1 LGVVDKSVTARRLGS
16 PGSANARPPLVN
28 CSPNPRHVLTYRP
41 LTHRALQWL
50 ADNLSL
56 PPVAVGIVCT
66 TTLGL
71 LALWFSWLIG
81 IVDEVAGGRLPDI
94 ALRAPVTLYIMLGYL
109 PVALYYLMRWTTGH
123 FDELVR
129 EFALDHESVLF
140 PQSLSNWIGAA
151 GSLTM
156 CLLFLDMPNNPLLL
170 LKPWSWPAG
179 FTFPLVGLVFLGWFN
194 FRFMFLLV
202 WTALAISRTA
212 KQICHIDLFDT
223 SGVKP
228 YAQQGVRTSLLA
240 VISLSISSNL
250 WLDPSSPTLA
260 SGTTVVLL
268 IVATIL
274 ALLLPAWGIHLRIK
288 VTKQSEL
295 KQIRKAIALRCDP
308 GTRSVDDAQ
317 QLRADLALE
326 RRLLEVSEWPFD
338 AGTYGRVILYI
349 MLGLGSWVGA
359 ALVERLLESLG

>member
-1 LGVVDKSVTARRLGS
+1 
-16 PGSANARPPLVN
+16 
-28 CSPNPRHVLTYRP
+28 LTYQP

-66 TTLGL
+66 MILAS

-81 IVDEVAGGRLPDI
+81 IVDEVAEGRLTDI
-94 ALRAPVTLYIMLGYL
+94 AVRAPVTLYMMLGYL
-109 PVALYYLMRWTTGH
+109 PVALYYLMRWTTEH

-129 EFALDHESVLF
+129 EFALDHEPVLF
-140 PQSLSNWIGAA
+140 PQSLTNWIGAV
-151 GSLTM
+151 GSLTT
-156 CLLFLDMPNNPLLL
+156 CLLFLDIPSNPMSLLT
-170 LKPWSWPAG
+170 PWIWPAG
-179 FTFPLVGLVFLGWFN
+179 FTFLFVGLVFLGWFN

-202 WTALAISRTA
+202 WSALAISRTA

-250 WLDPSSPTLA
+250 WLDPSSPTIA
-260 SGTTVVLL
+260 SSTTVVLL
-268 IVATIL
+268 IVATVL

-288 VTKQSEL
+288 ATKQSEL
-295 KQIRKAIALRCDP
+295 KQIRKVIALRRDP
-308 GTRSVDDAQ
+308 DTRSVDEAQ
-317 QLRADLALE
+317 QLSADLALE
-326 RRLLEVSEWPFD
+326 RRLLEISEWPFD

-359 ALVERLLESLG
+359 ALVERFLESLG

>member
-1 LGVVDKSVTARRLGS
+1 M
-16 PGSANARPPLVN
+16 
-28 CSPNPRHVLTYRP
+28 YRP

-66 TTLGL
+66 IILGS

-81 IVDEVAGGRLPDI
+81 IVDEVAAGRLPDV
-94 ALRAPVTLYIMLGYL
+94 AVRAPVTLYMMLGYL
-109 PVALYYLMRWTTGH
+109 PVALYYLMRWTTAH
-123 FDELVR
+123 FDELAR
-129 EFALDHESVLF
+129 EFALDQEPVFF
-140 PQSLSNWIGAA
+140 PRDLVNWIGAI
-151 GSLTM
+151 GSLTT
-156 CLLFLDMPNNPLLL
+156 CLLFLDIPSNPLSLL
-170 LKPWSWPAG
+170 TPWTWPAG
-179 FTFPLVGLVFLGWFN
+179 FTFPFVGLMFLGWFN

-202 WTALAISRTA
+202 WTALAVSRTA
-212 KQICHIDLFDT
+212 RQIGQIDLFDT

-250 WLDPSSPTLA
+250 WLDPSSPTIA
-260 SGTTVVLL
+260 SATTVVLL
-268 IVATIL
+268 IVATVL

-288 VTKQSEL
+288 ETKLLEL
-295 KQIRKAIALRCDP
+295 KQIRKAIALRRDP
-308 GTRSVDDAQ
+308 DTRSVDDAQ

-326 RRLLEVSEWPFD
+326 RRLSEISEWPFD
-338 AGTYGRVILYI
+338 GGTYGRVILYI

-359 ALVERLLESLG
+359 ALVERLLESLGG

>member
-1 LGVVDKSVTARRLGS
+1 M
-16 PGSANARPPLVN
+16 
-28 CSPNPRHVLTYRP
+28 TYQP

-56 PPVAVGIVCT
+56 PPVAVGIISAT
-66 TTLGL
+66 ILAS

-81 IVDEVAGGRLPDI
+81 IVDEVAEGHLPDI
-94 ALRAPVTLYIMLGYL
+94 AVRAPVTLYMMLGYL
-109 PVALYYLMRWTTGH
+109 PVALYYLMRWTAGH

-129 EFALDHESVLF
+129 EFALDHVPMLF
-140 PQSLSNWIGAA
+140 PQSLANWIGAV

-156 CLLFLDMPNNPLLL
+156 CLLFLDIPSNPMSLLT
-170 LKPWSWPAG
+170 PWIWPAG
-179 FTFPLVGLVFLGWFN
+179 FAFPFVGLVFLGWFN

-202 WTALAISRTA
+202 WSALAISRTA
-212 KQICHIDLFDT
+212 KKICDIDLFDT

-250 WLDPSSPTLA
+250 WLDPSSPTIA
-260 SGTTVVLL
+260 SSTTVVLL
-268 IVATIL
+268 IVAAVF

-288 VTKQSEL
+288 ATKQSEL
-295 KQIRKAIALRCDP
+295 KQIRKAIALRRDP
-308 GTRSVDDAQ
+308 DTRSVDEAQ
-317 QLRADLALE
+317 QLSADLALE
-326 RRLLEVSEWPFD
+326 RRLMEISEWPFD

-359 ALVERLLESLG
+359 ALVERFLESLG